1 MSEIPEEIKK
11 KYPSIGTFN
20 YPKTDKYADG
30 KYVEK
35 VKKLEAVFVED
46 SNSAREYWK
55 GFELIEREDG
65 HRQLRFCFYTRKR
78 GTESWKWRQFTSI
91 ISFDK
96 LKQLIQMIEKK
107 KWFN

>member
-20 YPKTDKYADG
+20 FPKTDKY
-30 KYVEK
+30 YVEE
-35 VKKLEAVFVED
+35 VKKLDGIFVED
-46 SNSAREYWK
+46 SNPVSECWK
-55 GFELIEREDG
+55 GFELIEKEDG
-65 HRQLRFCFYTRKR
+65 NRQLRFCIYTRKR
-78 GTESWKWRQFTSI
+78 GTESWKWRQFSST

-107 KWFN
+107 KWFS

>member
-20 YPKTDKYADG
+20 YPKTDKY
-30 KYVEK
+30 YVEV
-35 VKKLEAVFVED
+35 VKKLEGVFVED
-46 SNSAREYWK
+46 SNPAREYWK
-55 GFELIEREDG
+55 GFELIEKKDG
-65 HRQLRFCFYTRKR
+65 NRQLRFCIYTRKR
-78 GTESWKWRQFTSI
+78 GTESWKWRQFSSI

-107 KWFN
+107 KWFS